1 MTLIVKNMVCPRC
14 IAAVERIFER
24 MRIPVRSVVLGEAVV
39 DGELSAADRACL
51 AARLSEA
58 GFELLE
64 DRRSQSIEAVKCA
77 LIERVSGPLPLPEGR
92 LSDYLTRRL
101 HRDYNYLSTLFSETY
116 GRTIEHYYI
125 LLKIERAKELL
136 VYGEST
142 LAEIAFLLGYS
153 STAHLSA
160 QFKRMT
166 GLTPSA
172 YRRSPVRPRRSLDD
186 L

>member
-14 IAAVERIFER
+14 IAAVERIFAAAG
-24 MRIPVRSVVLGEAVV
+24 IAVRSVTLGEVTL
-39 DGELSAADRACL
+39 DGALSEADRADL
-51 AARLSEA
+51 AARLSAE

-64 DRRSQSIEAVKCA
+64 DRRQQTIEAVKCA
-77 LIERVSGPLPLPEGR
+77 LVERVRGPLPLPEGR
-92 LSDYLTRRL
+92 LSDYLSERL
-101 HRDYNYLSTLFSETY
+101 HRDYNYLSALFSETY
-116 GRTIEHYYI
+116 GCTVEHYYI
-125 LLKIERAKELL
+125 RLKIERAKELL

-142 LAEIAFLLGYS
+142 LAQIAFLLGYS

-172 YRRSPVRPRRSLDD
+172 YKRSPVRSRRSLDD